1 VELVAQAIFDGTITG
16 SLIGIAALG
25 LTLVW
30 GIEKFPNVGHADLL
44 TVGAYAAFA
53 LLLVGI
59 PLGVAALLAI
69 VGLPLLGLVIDR
81 LVFRPL
87 RTAPR
92 IAAVIASAGLA
103 VTLRGT
109 IGVVFGS
116 DFQGYGLPA
125 VRAWHIGAIR
135 VTYLDVIIVAG
146 AIVTAVF
153 LGAILYRTRLG
164 LEMRAFADVHDL
176 ALVVG
181 ISPDRVLRGLWA
193 LTAGSAGLAG
203 VLLGAKIGLT
213 DYMGYN
219 LIIPV
224 FAASVLGTVGNPF
237 GALMAGVVLGIVTEL
252 VALGLT
258 PGIKGAVAFLVLT
271 ALLLFRPRGLFGRP

>member
-1 VELVAQAIFDGTITG
+1 MELVAQAIFDGTITG